1 MTHGNSL
8 TLPLALT
15 DAPMT
20 ETVTVAVAVTAA
32 VTVIVTELS

>member
-1 MTHGNSL
+1 MTHVNSL

-20 ETVTVAVAVTAA
+20 ETVTVAVTAA

>member
-1 MTHGNSL
+1 MTHVNSL

-15 DAPMT
+15 DTPMA
-20 ETVTVAVAVTAA
+20 ETVTVAVTAA